1 MMLSR
6 RTPSPRPGARGS
18 FSRNPSSSGP
28 RCRSAAA
35 IARTRGSTSS
45 SRLTSATPQIP
56 HTRLLDLRC
65 TEEGR
70 AGPEEMFAQVETIYS
85 QTIVGV
91 PRQKKTQRQKE
102 KHADCRHHQSEEGFA
117 FEQQAPVQ

>member
-1 MMLSR
+1 MILSR
-6 RTPSPRPGARGS
+6 RTARPKPGARGS
-18 FSRNPSSSGP
+18 LNRNPSSSGP

-35 IARTRGSTSS
+35 IARTRGTTSS

-56 HTRLLDLRC
+56 HTRLLDLRR

-70 AGPEEMFAQVETIYS
+70 ARPEEMFAQVEAMYS
-85 QTIVGV
+85 QTTVGV

-102 KHADCRHHQSEEGFA
+102 QHADCGHHQGEEGFA
-117 FEQQAPVQ
+117 FQQQAPVQ